1 MPNLCIN
8 HINTVF
14 FPLSIVL
21 FSILA
26 HSSVQNNENSS
37 QEHLT
42 PILVPQVATEIS
54 SAPMNLTE
62 AVAIEAQKFFQANHA
77 EIQEKNKEFL
87 DLQIEEKKVLIEK
100 QRVLTEKERLLVEK
114 EKVQIEREK
123 VLLEIER
130 LKYHELYD
138 KRIKNKE

>member
-1 MPNLCIN
+1 MQIS
-8 HINTVF
+8 TVF
-14 FPLSIVL
+14 

-26 HSSVQNNENSS
+26 HSSVQNNGNSS

-42 PILVPQVATEIS
+42 PILVPQVPTEIS
-54 SAPMNLTE
+54 SAPPPNTPMNLTE
-62 AVAIEAQKFFQANHA
+62 AVAIEAQKFFQANNA
-77 EIQEKNKEFL
+77 EIQERNKEFL

-123 VLLEIER
+123 VLLEVER

-138 KRIKNKE
+138 KRQKNKE